1 MNATTGESPAERT
14 EESRRARLAVQT
26 HIDASVL
33 CRAVRARVREIT
45 FA

>member
-1 MNATTGESPAERT
+1 MNATTGESPAETT
-14 EESRRARLAVQT
+14 EESRPAIVVVET
-26 HIDASVL
+26 HIEPSVL